1 VQGDGHCLVVLPQLG
16 GLSNKLRYRQS
27 VMGVLALPAAGF
39 LVKLLN

>member
-1 VQGDGHCLVVLPQLG
+1 LG
-16 GLSNKLRYRQS
+16 GQPDQVGYRQG